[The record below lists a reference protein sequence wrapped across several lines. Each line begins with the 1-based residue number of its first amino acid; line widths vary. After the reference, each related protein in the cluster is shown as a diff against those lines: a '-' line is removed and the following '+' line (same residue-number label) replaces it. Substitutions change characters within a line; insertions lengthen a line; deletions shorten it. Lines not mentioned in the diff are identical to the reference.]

1 MKVLGGAE
9 GKGLR
14 QTAKL
19 SAPEYYETAVRYALG
34 IPGLSVAIMGMRRL
48 SDLQTALKT
57 VRGYRPFNAGE
68 LTAIQGR
75 GRQMARVSGDRCAVR
90 CRNHPRTPSRPPSEV
105 HY

>member
-1 MKVLGGAE
+1 MKILGG
-9 GKGLR
+9 
-14 QTAKL
+14 
-19 SAPEYYETAVRYALG
+19 ALG

-75 GRQMARVSGDRCAVR
+75 GRQMARVW
-90 CRNHPRTPSRPPSEV
+90 RPLRGPVS
-105 HY
+105 